1 MKQSAANNYRTN
13 RKGPIPS
20 AAAEQLTVTKAAD
33 AVTTPAIVAMS
44 GLEDNASVLSAFS
57 VVGELDVIA
66 DSVVAPATECS
77 VENLVIFNCD
87 TTDHTFTVTYATLT
101 GPCFTVTVKAGDI
114 WSWADGY
121 EETSV
126 LTENNQ

>member
-1 MKQSAANNYRTN
+1 MKQKAANEYRAN
-13 RKGPIPS
+13 RNGALPS
-20 AAAEQLTVTKAAD
+20 AAAERLTVTKAAD
-33 AVTTPAIVAMS
+33 AVTTPAIVGMS
-44 GLEDNASVLSAFS
+44 GLEDNASVLAAFS

-87 TTDHTFTVTYATLT
+87 TTEHTFTVTYATLT
-101 GPCFTVTVKAGDI
+101 GPCFTVVVKPGDI
-114 WSWADGY
+114 WSWKDGY
-121 EETSV
+121 EETSA